1 MKFKGTLILAILAV
15 ALMAAVLLLKEPAK
29 PEEEAAETRYLFK
42 MDEAKIRRIALT
54 SDGTVIAAVRG
65 DRKWSVEKPVAAPG
79 NKEEW
84 NNMALALA
92 TLDYDRVVDDQ
103 GRNPAS
109 YGLDR
114 PALVVTF
121 EDEKSKVYKVEFGLE
136 NPTGSSY
143 YARRGNDPKIYLVS
157 RYTRD
162 KFTADLER
170 LREGNALRFDLY
182 AVKAAEVQRPA
193 QALKLAKKGYNWF
206 LEAPV
211 AARADDTEVEN
222 LLRKMSEQKVVDHLD
237 AVDPARVKAAFGPVR
252 YRVSLQLE
260 SGEGQILEI
269 GAESPFAPG
278 AAAVLAL
285 NASRGDY
292 FALPAAF
299 LATLDMP
306 LDRVRSRGLAE
317 FFPFEVKGITFWRGA
332 DKTVLYKEKDDVWHW
347 RQPSATPALD
357 RQKVEDYLNA
367 LKDLKASAFID
378 QPAAPSAYGL
388 EPPAAKI
395 ILDVENKT
403 GTTILVGKESDGQ
416 VFVRNQEFPSVM
428 RVPAAEWGKLR
439 FDPSAWLESS
449 KKK

>member
-1 MKFKGTLILAILAV
+1 MKFKGTLTLAILAV

-42 MDEAKIRRIALT
+42 MDEAKIHRIALT
-54 SDGTVIAAVRG
+54 SDGMVIAAVRG
-65 DRKWSVEKPVAAPG
+65 DRKWTLEKPVAAPG

-84 NNMALALA
+84 NNLALAAA

-103 GRNPAS
+103 GKNPAA
-109 YGLDR
+109 YGLDK
-114 PALVVTF
+114 PGLVVTF
-121 EDEKSKVYKVEFGLE
+121 EDEKAKVYKVEFGLE
-136 NPTGSSY
+136 NPAGSSY

-157 RYTRD
+157 RYSRD

-182 AVKAAEVQRPA
+182 AVKSVDLQRPA

-206 LEAPV
+206 VEAPV

-222 LLRKMSEQKVVDHLD
+222 LLRKLGEQKIADHLD
-237 AVDPARVKAAFGPVR
+237 AVDPAKVKAAFGPVR

-269 GAESPFAPG
+269 GADSPFAPG
-278 AAAVLAL
+278 VAGALAL

-292 FALPAAF
+292 FTLPAAF
-299 LATLDMP
+299 QAILDAP
-306 LDRVRSRGLAE
+306 LDRIRSHGLAE
-317 FFPFEVKGITFWRGA
+317 FFPFEVKGITYWRGA

-367 LKDLKASAFID
+367 FKDLKASAFID
-378 QPAAPSAYGL
+378 QPAAPSVYGL
-388 EPPAAKI
+388 EPPAGKI

-403 GTTILVGKESDGQ
+403 GITLLVGKESDGQ

-428 RVPAAEWGKLR
+428 GVPVAEWGKLK
-439 FDPSAWLESS
+439 FDPSAWLEKT
-449 KKK
+449 KK